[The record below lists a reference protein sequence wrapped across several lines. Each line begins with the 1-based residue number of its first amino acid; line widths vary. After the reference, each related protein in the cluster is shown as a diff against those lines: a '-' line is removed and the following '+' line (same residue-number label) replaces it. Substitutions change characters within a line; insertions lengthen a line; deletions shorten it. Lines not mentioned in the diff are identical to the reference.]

1 MTTTLDLLR
10 EIRAHA
16 GERRTIGLPDGVI
29 ERFLTLDSLLVQAIE
44 EAHAAFRELLADPA
58 GFEGLGWREALALSE
73 SELTTRL
80 QSDYV
85 NFYPA
90 ENVNPY
96 VALAARGPWLVTT
109 HGAVLHDSGGYGM
122 LGLGHAPQSVID
134 AMSRPWVMANVMT
147 PSVSQKRLA
156 QRLRREVG
164 QHRGHCPYSQFIC
177 MNSGSEAMSVALRI
191 TDIHCMRQTGKGGPK
206 AGRTSRY
213 VVLRGSFHGRT
224 GGPADISHS
233 TLPKYR
239 QFLKSFQDKAEPLIV
254 EANDLEALRRTFE
267 QADADGVFIEAMFL
281 EPVMGEGNP
290 GQAITREFYDLARQL
305 TRERDSLLV
314 VDSIQAGL
322 RGTGYLSI
330 VDYPGFEDC
339 EAPDLESW
347 SKALNAGQYPLSVL
361 ACTERA
367 ADIYERG
374 VYGNTMTT
382 NPRALEV
389 AVAVLDAVTPALRE
403 NIRERGAEMLAKL
416 DALRAEFPDIIVG
429 VRGTG
434 LLLAA
439 ELAPDKAQVVGID
452 GIENWCRRHGV
463 GVIHGGKNAL
473 RFTPH
478 FGITSEEID
487 VVVDVVRAAIETC
500 VGRDATGEA
509 QRGEARPVA

>member
-1 MTTTLDLLR
+1 MTTTMELLR
-10 EIRAHA
+10 EIRAQA
-16 GERRTIGLPDGVI
+16 GERRTIGLGDAVI
-29 ERFLTLDSLLVQAIE
+29 ERFLSLDSTLVEAIE
-44 EAHAAFRELLADPA
+44 EGHAAWRALIDDPA
-58 GFEGLGWREALALSE
+58 GLDGRSWRDVLALPE
-73 SELTTRL
+73 AELTERL

-90 ENVNPY
+90 ECINPY

-122 LGLGHAPQSVID
+122 LGLGHAPQPVID

-156 QRLRREVG
+156 ERLRREVG
-164 QHRGHCPYSQFIC
+164 QRRGGCPYAKFIC
-177 MNSGSEAMSVALRI
+177 MNSGSEAVSVAMRI
-191 TDIHCMRQTGKGGPK
+191 TDIHCMAVTGTGGPR
-206 AGRTSRY
+206 AGQRSRF

-224 GGPADISHS
+224 GRPSEISHS
-233 TLPKYR
+233 SLPKYR
-239 QFLKSFQDKAEPLIV
+239 QYLKSFQTKQDPIVV
-254 EANDLEALRRTFE
+254 EANDLEGLRRAFE
-267 QADADGVFIEAMFL
+267 QADADGEFVEAMFL

-290 GQAITREFYDLARQL
+290 GTAVRRDFYDLARRL

-339 EAPDLESW
+339 EPPDLETW

-367 ADIYERG
+367 ANIYVRG

-389 AVAVLDAVTPALRE
+389 AVAVLDAITPELRR
-403 NIRERGAEMLAKL
+403 NIRERGHEMLAKL
-416 DALRAEFPDIIVG
+416 DALRAEFPDVVTG

-439 ELAPDKAQVVGID
+439 EIDPARAEVVGVD
-452 GIENWCRRHGV
+452 GLETWCRLNGL
-463 GVIHGGKNAL
+463 GVIHGGRNAL

-478 FGITSEEID
+478 FAITSDEID
-487 VVVDVVRAAIETC
+487 LVVDIVRAAIRARLE
-500 VGRDATGEA
+500 RDAPGAAASA
-509 QRGEARPVA
+509 QAQPVP